1 MPPDSPRLL
10 IIDDDAIDRM
20 GLRRALASEGHIDEA
35 CDAVG
40 ALKAVATTTYDLAVV
55 DYFLPPLQGP
65 EVLAQLR
72 EVQPGLAAIFL
83 SGNGGEE
90 VAADAIKSGAEDY
103 VSKSVLLKP
112 EQLRKVVRT
121 ALESSRLRVE
131 TERTR
136 ARLALAVDAARL
148 GTWSYDPTTERFT
161 GDARFAQL
169 LSLPAAESWGRE
181 AVISV
186 FPEKERAGL
195 AVALDAGELTLQL
208 PLGEKTWVDLRGR
221 RERHSPRTVFG
232 TALDVSAQKNEERRS
247 FSLREQLM
255 GIASHDLKNP
265 LSAVKQASTLL
276 AKSPNLDER
285 ERRYVSHIRA
295 SAERMTNLIVQLL
308 DLTRVRLGGG
318 LPITRQKVAL
328 NELIESVV
336 DELRLAY
343 QDRTVEVHAQQ
354 AEVELDPDRFAQV
367 ASNLIGNALKHS
379 PERSVV
385 RVDLTTDGQGTV
397 FTVHNDGPAIAP
409 EAQALI
415 FEPFVQLGDKALRDG
430 LGLGLHITREI
441 VKAHDGEVSV
451 SSSVDEGTRFTV
463 RLPHPAPQPPL
474 PR

>member
-1 MPPDSPRLL
+1 MHESPRFL

-20 GLRRALASEGHIDEA
+20 GLRRALATEGHIDEA
-35 CDAVG
+35 ADAAS
-40 ALKAVATTTYDLAVV
+40 ALVAVAGTTYDLAVV

-112 EQLRKVVRT
+112 DQLRKVVRT
-121 ALESSRLRVE
+121 ALQSSRLRVE

-148 GTWSYDPTTERFT
+148 GTWSFDPSSAQFHGDERF
-161 GDARFAQL
+161 AEL
-169 LSLPAAESWGRE
+169 LGLPAGGGVWPRE
-181 AVISV
+181 TVVAV
-186 FPEKERAGL
+186 FPEKERAGFCS
-195 AVALDAGELTLQL
+195 AIDQGELTLQL
-208 PLGEKTWVDLRGR
+208 PLGETRWVDLRGR
-221 RERHSPRTVFG
+221 RERHAPRTVFG
-232 TALDVSAQKNEERRS
+232 TALDVSAQKIEERRS
-247 FSLREQLM
+247 SSLREQLM

-265 LSAVKQASTLL
+265 LSAVKQASSLL

-318 LPITRQKVAL
+318 LPIVRQKVEL
-328 NELIESVV
+328 SQLIESVV

-343 QDRTVEVHAQQ
+343 PDRVVEVKA
-354 AEVELDPDRFAQV
+354 ARLEANVDPDRFGQV
-367 ASNLIGNALKHS
+367 LSNLIGNALKHS
-379 PERSVV
+379 PDKSVV
-385 RVDLTTDGQGTV
+385 SVALEPNRPGETLLS
-397 FTVHNDGPAIAP
+397 VHNRGAVIAP

-441 VKAHDGEVSV
+441 VQAHGGTVSV
-451 SSSVDEGTRFTV
+451 SSTSDEGTRFLV
-463 RLPHPAPQPPL
+463 HLPS
-474 PR
+474 

>member
-1 MPPDSPRLL
+1 MLESPRFL

-20 GLRRALASEGHIDEA
+20 GLRRALANEGHIDEA
-35 CDAVG
+35 ADAAS
-40 ALKAVATTTYDLAVV
+40 ALKAVATNSYDLAVV

-90 VAADAIKSGAEDY
+90 VAVDAIKSGAEDY

-112 EQLRKVVRT
+112 EKLRKVVRT
-121 ALESSRLRVE
+121 ALERSRLRLE

-148 GTWSYDPTTERFT
+148 GTWSFDPQTQLFH
-161 GDARFAQL
+161 GDERFAQL
-169 LSLPAAESWGRE
+169 LGLAPSESWPRQTV
-181 AVISV
+181 ASV
-186 FPEKERAGL
+186 FSQAEQQQL
-195 AVALDAGELTLQL
+195 AAALDAGEMTLQL
-208 PLGEKTWVDLRGR
+208 QRAPTSWVDLRGR
-221 RERHSPRTVFG
+221 RETHMPKLIFG

-247 FSLREQLM
+247 SSLREQLM

-265 LSAVKQASTLL
+265 LSAVKQASHLL

-318 LPITRQKVAL
+318 LPIVRQKVQL
-328 NELIESVV
+328 RDLIESVV

-343 QDRTVEVHAQQ
+343 AERTVELQ
-354 AEVELDPDRFAQV
+354 AGPCEVEVDPDRFAQV
-367 ASNLIGNALKHS
+367 LSNLIGNALKHS
-379 PERSVV
+379 PHESVV
-385 RVDLTTDGQGTV
+385 AVSLITSSSETV
-397 FTVHNDGPAIAP
+397 LSVHNHGVEING
-409 EAQALI
+409 ESQALI

-441 VKAHDGEVSV
+441 VRAHGGTVEVT
-451 SSSVDEGTRFTV
+451 SSAGEGTTFTV
-463 RLPHPAPQPPL
+463 RLPRTAASL
-474 PR
+474 

>member
-1 MPPDSPRLL
+1 MSQSVMHERPRFL

-20 GLRRALASEGHIDEA
+20 GLRRALANEGHIDEA
-35 CDAVG
+35 ADAAS
-40 ALKAVATTTYDLAVV
+40 ALQAVARGTYDLAVV

-72 EVQPGLAAIFL
+72 EVQPGLPAIFL
-83 SGNGGEE
+83 SGHGGEE

-112 EQLRKVVRT
+112 DQLRKVVRT
-121 ALESSRLRVE
+121 ALLSSRLRAE

-148 GTWSYDPTTERFT
+148 GTWSFDPTTAQFQ
-161 GDARFAQL
+161 GDERFAQL
-169 LSLPAAESWGRE
+169 LGLPPEGAWSREVVIAA
-181 AVISV
+181 
-186 FPEKERAGL
+186 FPEGERAGF
-195 AVALDAGELTLQL
+195 AAALDLGELTLQL
-208 PLGEKTWVDLRGR
+208 PLGESHWVDLRGR
-221 RERHSPRTVFG
+221 RERHAPRTVFG

-247 FSLREQLM
+247 SSLREQLM

-285 ERRYVSHIRA
+285 ERRFVSHIRA

-318 LPITRQKVAL
+318 LPIVRQKIRL

-343 QDRTVEVHAQQ
+343 PERSVEVHAPVTVDV
-354 AEVELDPDRFAQV
+354 EVDPDRFAQV
-367 ASNLIGNALKHS
+367 LSNLIGNALKHS
-379 PERSVV
+379 PEKTVV
-385 RVDLTTDGQGTV
+385 VVTLTDSAKETV
-397 FTVHNDGPAIAP
+397 LTVHNRGAP
-409 EAQALI
+409 ITAEAQALI

-441 VKAHDGEVSV
+441 VRAHGGKVGVTSNT
-451 SSSVDEGTRFTV
+451 DEGTLFTV
-463 RLPHPAPQPPL
+463 QL

>member
-1 MPPDSPRLL
+1 VSR
-10 IIDDDAIDRM
+10 
-20 GLRRALASEGHIDEA
+20 
-35 CDAVG
+35 
-40 ALKAVATTTYDLAVV
+40 TTYDLAVV

-112 EQLRKVVRT
+112 DQFRKVVRT
-121 ALESSRLRVE
+121 ALQSARLKVE
-131 TERTR
+131 TERSR

-148 GTWSYDPTTERFT
+148 GTWSFDPTSKQFHGDERF
-161 GDARFAQL
+161 AEL
-169 LSLPAAESWGRE
+169 LGLPAGGVWPLDE
-181 AVISV
+181 VIAA
-186 FPEKERAGL
+186 FPERERAGFC
-195 AVALDAGELTLQL
+195 AAIDQGELTLQL
-208 PLGEKTWVDLRGR
+208 PLSESKWVDLRGR
-221 RERHSPRTVFG
+221 SESRAPRSVFG

-247 FSLREQLM
+247 SSLREQLM

-265 LSAVKQASTLL
+265 LSAVKQASSLL

-318 LPITRQKVAL
+318 LPIVRQRVELSK
-328 NELIESVV
+328 LIESVV

-343 QDRTVEVHAQQ
+343 PDRTVEVKASH
-354 AEVELDPDRFAQV
+354 VEANVDPDRFGQV
-367 ASNLIGNALKHS
+367 LSNLIGNALKHS
-379 PERSVV
+379 PDKTVVSVV
-385 RVDLTTDGQGTV
+385 LEAPTPGETV
-397 FTVHNDGPAIAP
+397 LTVHNRGTTITPQ
-409 EAQALI
+409 AQALI

-441 VKAHDGEVSV
+441 VHAHGGTMWV
-451 SSSVDEGTRFTV
+451 SSSSDQGTRFSV
-463 RLPHPAPQPPL
+463 HLPPPEAAPTSA
-474 PR
+474 